1 MGSGSRPWIV
11 LGIAVAVTYLAGIAL
26 WGSWAT
32 QGAAF
37 TALAVGAVL
46 GSVSA
51 FSRGWI
57 GPLALPTTRERT
69 RVLATASCPFF
80 EGSTYCLGY

>member
-1 MGSGSRPWIV
+1 MGSGSRPWTV

-46 GSVSA
+46 GSVLRIGERIL
-51 FSRGWI
+51 SRVDRSTG
-57 GPLALPTTRERT
+57 
-69 RVLATASCPFF
+69 ATHDSGAD
-80 EGSTYCLGY
+80 